1 MLKIELLES
10 FIAVV
15 ECGNLS
21 KAADKLCRTQST
33 ISLQIKKLEESVGQP
48 LLLRD
53 NKGVSLTESG
63 KTLLNYAYKMMQ
75 LSSQA
80 LDELKECQNRE
91 VIRLGVPTDYINR
104 YLGSCLLEFIREFT
118 CIELVIDTDVSGN
131 LYKRLHNGEFD
142 VIVATHWQAPA
153 AGLGE
158 LLFERRFHWVAAK
171 GGSAHKRETVP
182 VALYPENC
190 PIRAQV
196 FANHQI
202 SMRPMSVLL
211 STPSPAAMC
220 LAVENDIV
228 ISPIAEFRIN
238 DNMQILD
245 PVEHNIPPLPVFN
258 ESLYLN
264 PETQTD
270 ATHQLINLIKANVTE
285 LGEASPAKEADSDYQ

>member
-53 NKGVSLTESG
+53 NKGVTLTESG

-80 LDELKECQNRE
+80 IDELKDCQNRE
-91 VIRLGVPTDYINR
+91 VMRLGVPTDYINR

-153 AGLGE
+153 AGHGE

-171 GGSAHKRETVP
+171 GGNAHKRDSIP
-182 VALYPENC
+182 MALYPENC

-202 SMRPMSVLL
+202 SMRPINVLL
-211 STPSPAAMC
+211 STPSPNALCM
-220 LAVENDIV
+220 AVENDLAIA
-228 ISPIAEFRIN
+228 PIAEFRIN
-238 DNMQILD
+238 DKMEILD
-245 PVEHNIPPLPVFN
+245 PVKHNIPPLPVFN

-264 PETQTD
+264 PDTQTK
-270 ATHQLINLIKANVTE
+270 ATNQLITLIKANVENLAT
-285 LGEASPAKEADSDYQ
+285 SQ